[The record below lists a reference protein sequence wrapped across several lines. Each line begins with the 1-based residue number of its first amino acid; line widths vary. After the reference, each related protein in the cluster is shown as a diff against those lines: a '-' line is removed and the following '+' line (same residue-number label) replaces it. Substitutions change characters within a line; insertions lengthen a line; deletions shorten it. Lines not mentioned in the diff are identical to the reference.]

1 LGQWVA
7 EGKIKFKVDVVEGI
21 ENAPTAVNKLFSG
34 ENNGK
39 LVIQTSKEP

>member
-1 LGQWVA
+1 MSKRAL
-7 EGKIKFKVDVVEGI
+7 KM
-21 ENAPTAVNKLFSG
+21 PPSAVNKLFSG